1 MPTQYLL
8 NKKNGG
14 RFKTTVIPEID
25 TYHIIK
31 SKVLYGDE
39 IEANYVD
46 TEEELDEF
54 SNFVN
59 KQIDLFSVGIESKEC
74 YDIGYYTDELIND
87 EYSKFL
93 SNLTKSKYKFLIL
106 QNGTVIGVCVCKK
119 SNGSGITYSLK
130 TFQTSPNFL
139 RYKDFDSDK
148 KGVVPINLMNSG
160 HWTGVDGVD
169 IKPKFVLC
177 NNFYYRR
184 PEYVYEYMD
193 FKSSPQ
199 VGCIYISSI
208 SPTNIE
214 ERVSLFNF
222 EDAVIR
228 PGYTVNNMNSKTFPG
243 TSIHMTTE
251 QWDKVC
257 FKTVYDKITK
267 FYGNP
272 NEPLP
277 NDPYEDESKPGGG
290 GGGHDDGTD
299 PIPLPDLPT
308 ISATDSGFITLFA
321 PSQQQV
327 RSLAS
332 YMWSGTLFDIN
343 NFKKIFANPM
353 DCILGFSIVPLTV
366 ASQGVAQVK
375 VGNIS
380 TDLEFPVVA
389 NQYVEVDC
397 GSVEVSEYWG
407 AYMDYS
413 PYTKVSIF
421 LPFIGTLPI
430 DVDEIMSRTISVKY
444 HVDLISGSCVAYIL
458 VSGGRLNSVL
468 YQYSGQISS
477 SIPVTSDSYES
488 IIRGAI
494 DIATTLASGAT
505 RTASSVV
512 GGNLHKNPIGGKL
525 DGVAIASETVGSA
538 ANTVMTMKPD
548 IMHSGAVSGS
558 SAIMSMRKPYLII
571 ERPNACIPLNQNSYT
586 GYPSYV
592 TSQLGALSGMTVVD
606 VIHLDNVIATEEELN
621 MIESLLK
628 GGVIL

>member
-14 RFKTTVIPEID
+14 TFKTTVIPKID
-25 TYHIIK
+25 EYRVIE
-31 SKVLYGDE
+31 SKILYGDE
-39 IEANYVD
+39 LEVNYFN
-46 TEEELDEF
+46 TKEELEEF
-54 SNFVN
+54 KSFCY
-59 KQIDLFSVGIESKEC
+59 KQHEMFSVGNKNSKKC
-74 YDIGYYTDELIND
+74 YDIGYYSDELIND
-87 EYSKFL
+87 KYSKFL
-93 SNLTKSKYKFLIL
+93 SNLTSSKYKFLVL
-106 QNGTVIGVCVCKK
+106 QNGTVIGIGLTKE
-119 SNGSGITYSLK
+119 SITSGVRFIHHIAR
-130 TFQTSPNFL
+130 FSPNFL
-139 RYKDFDSDK
+139 RYSNYING
-148 KGVVPINLMNSG
+148 GVLPIILLNASEG
-160 HWTGVDGVD
+160 HAVEGVD

-177 NNFYYRR
+177 NDFVRESNPYR
-184 PEYVYEYMD
+184 YEFVD
-193 FKSSPQ
+193 FKLSPSVGIIWTSS
-199 VGCIYISSI
+199 VTIA
-208 SPTNIE
+208 NIE
-214 ERVSLFNF
+214 ESLFTYNF
-222 EDAVIR
+222 KNNVDNNVS
-228 PGYTVNNMNSKTFPG
+228 VNNSNSEKFPG
-243 TSIHMTTE
+243 TSIFMTGE

-257 FKTVYDKITK
+257 FKTAYEKITK

-299 PIPLPDLPT
+299 PIPLPDLPS

-332 YMWSGTLFDIN
+332 YMWSGTLFDID

-468 YQYSGQISS
+468 YQYSGQLSS

-494 DIATTLASGAT
+494 DIATTLTSGAT
-505 RTASSVV
+505 RSASSVV

-525 DGVAIASETVGSA
+525 DAVAIASETVGSA

-586 GYPSYV
+586 GYPAYI
-592 TSQLGALSGMTVVD
+592 TSQLGKLNGMTVVD
-606 VIHLDNVIATEEELN
+606 VIHLDDVIATEEELN

>member
-14 RFKTTVIPEID
+14 TFKTTVIKEID
-25 TYHIIK
+25 EYKVIK
-31 SKVLYGDE
+31 SKILYGNE
-39 IEANYVD
+39 LEVNYFN
-46 TEEELDEF
+46 TEEELEEF
-54 SNFVN
+54 KSFGF
-59 KQIDLFSVGIESKEC
+59 KQYELFSVGDKDSKKC
-74 YDIGYYTDELIND
+74 YDIGYYSDELIND
-87 EYSKFL
+87 KYSKIL
-93 SNLTKSKYKFLIL
+93 SNLTSSKYKFLIL
-106 QNGTVIGVCVCKK
+106 QNGTAIGIGLWEE
-119 SNGSGITYSLK
+119 SISLGVR
-130 TFQTSPNFL
+130 FNYYILRFSPNFL
-139 RYKDFDSDK
+139 KYFNYING
-148 KGVVPINLMNSG
+148 GVLPIVLINATVGYSVE
-160 HWTGVDGVD
+160 GVA

-177 NNFYYRR
+177 NDFLRKSNPYR
-184 PEYVYEYMD
+184 YEFVD
-193 FKSSPQ
+193 FKLSPSI
-199 VGCIYISSI
+199 GIIYTASVT
-208 SPTNIE
+208 PTNIE
-214 ERVSLFNF
+214 EKLFVHSF
-222 EDAVIR
+222 EDDVADQSVS
-228 PGYTVNNMNSKTFPG
+228 VNNSDSKKFTG
-243 TSIHMTTE
+243 TSLHMTTE

-332 YMWSGTLFDIN
+332 YMWSGTLFDID

-430 DVDEIMSRTISVKY
+430 DVDEIMSRTITVKY

-477 SIPVTSDSYES
+477 SIPITSDSYES

-494 DIATTLASGAT
+494 DIATTLTSGAT
-505 RTASSVV
+505 RTASAVS
-512 GGNLHKNPIGGKL
+512 GSKNPNIGMLNGIS
-525 DGVAIASETVGSA
+525 IAAETVGSA

-586 GYPSYV
+586 GYPAYI
-592 TSQLGALSGMTVVD
+592 TSQLGKLNGMTVVD
-606 VIHLDNVIATEEELN
+606 VIHLDDVIATEEELN

>member
-1 MPTQYLL
+1 MATQYLL

-14 RFKTTVIPEID
+14 TFKTTVIPSID
-25 TYHIIK
+25 VNKFVTSNVK
-31 SKVLYGDE
+31 YGNE
-39 IEANYVD
+39 IEVNKLN
-46 TEEELDEF
+46 TRKELDEF
-54 SNFVN
+54 TDFFY
-59 KQIDLFSVGIESKEC
+59 KQSILFSIGSNSKEC

-93 SNLTKSKYKFLIL
+93 SNLTSSKYKFLIL
-106 QNGTVIGVCVCKK
+106 QNGTIIGISVVEENISGGSSYHVGYVCAC
-119 SNGSGITYSLK
+119 
-130 TFQTSPNFL
+130 PNFL
-139 RYKDFDSDK
+139 SYKDSDSNH
-148 KGVVPINLMNSG
+148 KGKTPIWFNVLFGSG
-160 HWTGVDGVD
+160 GFEG
-169 IKPKFVLC
+169 IALQKLKFFLC
-177 NNFYYRR
+177 NDFLYKWNPYRY
-184 PEYVYEYMD
+184 EYVD
-193 FKSSPQ
+193 FKLSPAF
-199 VGCIYISSI
+199 GCVYKAMSGVYIK
-208 SPTNIE
+208 E
-214 ERVSLFNF
+214 KLWVHNF
-222 EDAVIR
+222 D
-228 PGYTVNNMNSKTFPG
+228 YMTDNSMSVNNLNSLTFQG
-243 TSIHMTTE
+243 TSLSMTTE
-251 QWDKVC
+251 QWGKVC
-257 FKTVYDKITK
+257 FTSEYDKFTK

-308 ISATDSGFITLFA
+308 ISATDSGFITLFT

-327 RSLAS
+327 RALAS
-332 YMWSGTLFDIN
+332 YMWSGTLFDID

-380 TDLEFPVVA
+380 TDFEFPVVA

-477 SIPVTSDSYES
+477 SIPITSDSYES

-494 DIATTLASGAT
+494 DIATTLTSGAT

-586 GYPSYV
+586 GYPAYI
-592 TSQLGALSGMTVVD
+592 TSQLGKLNGMTVVD
-606 VIHLDNVIATEEELN
+606 VIHLDDVIATEEELN

>member
-14 RFKTTVIPEID
+14 IFKTTVIPSID
-25 TYHIIK
+25 EYKVIESKII
-31 SKVLYGDE
+31 YGNE
-39 IEANYVD
+39 LEVNYFN
-46 TEEELDEF
+46 TEEELEEF
-54 SNFVN
+54 KSFGF
-59 KQIDLFSVGIESKEC
+59 KQYELFSVGDKDFKKC
-74 YDIGYYTDELIND
+74 YDIGYYSDELIND
-87 EYSKFL
+87 KYSKIL
-93 SNLTKSKYKFLIL
+93 SNLTSSKYKFLIL
-106 QNGTVIGVCVCKK
+106 QNGTAIGIGLIKK
-119 SNGSGITYSLK
+119 YISLGVEFK
-130 TFQTSPNFL
+130 YYILRFSPNFL
-139 RYKDFDSDK
+139 KYSNYINGGVLPIVLINATVGYSVEALDK
-148 KGVVPINLMNSG
+148 
-160 HWTGVDGVD
+160 
-169 IKPKFVLC
+169 KPKFVLC
-177 NNFYYRR
+177 NDFLRKSNPYR
-184 PEYVYEYMD
+184 YEFVD
-193 FKSSPQ
+193 FKSSPA
-199 VGCIYISSI
+199 VGIIYTKLETPIK
-208 SPTNIE
+208 IE
-214 ERVSLFNF
+214 EKLFWHSF
-222 EDAVIR
+222 EDDIFKQSLS
-228 PGYTVNNMNSKTFPG
+228 VNNSNSGKFTG
-243 TSIHMTTE
+243 TSLYMTTE

-332 YMWSGTLFDIN
+332 YMWSGTLFDID
-343 NFKKIFANPM
+343 NFRKIFANPM

-407 AYMDYS
+407 AYVDYS

-430 DVDEIMSRTISVKY
+430 DVDEVMSRTITVKY
-444 HVDLISGSCVAYIL
+444 HVDLISGSCVAFIL
-458 VSGGRLNSVL
+458 VSGGRMNSVL

-477 SIPVTSDSYES
+477 SIPITSDSYES

-494 DIATTLASGAT
+494 DIATTLTSGVA

-512 GGNLHKNPIGGKL
+512 SSNLNKKNPISGKL

-538 ANTVMTMKPD
+538 ANTVMSMKPD
-548 IMHSGAVSGS
+548 IRHSGAVSGS
-558 SAIMSMRKPYLII
+558 SSIMSMRKPYLII
-571 ERPNACIPLNQNSYT
+571 ERPNLCIPPNQNSYT
-586 GYPSYV
+586 GYPSYI
-592 TSQLGALSGMTVVD
+592 TSQLGKLNGMTVVD
-606 VIHLDNVIATEEELN
+606 VVHLDNVVATEEELD

>member
-14 RFKTTVIPEID
+14 SFKTTVIPKID
-25 TYHIIK
+25 EHRVIE
-31 SKVLYGDE
+31 SKILYGDE
-39 IEANYVD
+39 LEVNYFN
-46 TEEELDEF
+46 TKEELEEF
-54 SNFVN
+54 RNFVRE
-59 KQIDLFSVGIESKEC
+59 QYELFSVGDKNSKKC
-74 YDIGYYTDELIND
+74 YDIGYYSDELIND
-87 EYSKFL
+87 KYSKFL
-93 SNLTKSKYKFLIL
+93 SNLTSSKYKFLIL
-106 QNGTVIGVCVCKK
+106 QNGTAIGIGLIKESINFGVRF
-119 SNGSGITYSLK
+119 NYTIQRY
-130 TFQTSPNFL
+130 SPNFL
-139 RYKDFDSDK
+139 RYSNFING
-148 KGVVPINLMNSG
+148 GVLPIILINASEG
-160 HWTGVDGVD
+160 HSVEGVD

-177 NNFYYRR
+177 NDFVRKSEPYR
-184 PEYVYEYMD
+184 YDFVD
-193 FKSSPQ
+193 FKLSPAVGIIWTSS
-199 VGCIYISSI
+199 VT
-208 SPTNIE
+208 PTNIE
-214 ERVSLFNF
+214 ESLFTYNF
-222 EDAVIR
+222 ENQVSNKSVS
-228 PGYTVNNMNSKTFPG
+228 VNNNNSQKFSG
-243 TSIHMTTE
+243 TSLYMTTE

-477 SIPVTSDSYES
+477 SIPITSDSYES

-494 DIATTLASGAT
+494 DIATTLTSGAAK
-505 RTASSVV
+505 TASSVV
-512 GGNLHKNPIGGKL
+512 GGNLHKNPVGGKL

-538 ANTVMTMKPD
+538 ANTVMSMKPD
-548 IMHSGAVSGS
+548 IRHSGAVSGS

-586 GYPSYV
+586 GYPAYV
-592 TSQLGALSGMTVVD
+592 TSQLGKLNGMTVVD
-606 VIHLDNVIATEEELN
+606 VIHLDDVIATEEELN

>member
-14 RFKTTVIPEID
+14 RFKTTVIPKID
-25 TYHIIK
+25 EYRVIE
-31 SKVLYGDE
+31 SKILYGDE
-39 IEANYVD
+39 LEVNYFN
-46 TEEELDEF
+46 TKEELEEF
-54 SNFVN
+54 KSFCY
-59 KQIDLFSVGIESKEC
+59 KQYEMFSVGNKNSKKC
-74 YDIGYYTDELIND
+74 YDIGYYNDELIND
-87 EYSKFL
+87 KYSKFL
-93 SNLTKSKYKFLIL
+93 LNLTSGKYKFLVL
-106 QNGTVIGVCVCKK
+106 QNGTVIGIGLTKE
-119 SNGSGITYSLK
+119 STTSGVRFRHHIAR
-130 TFQTSPNFL
+130 FSPNFL
-139 RYKDFDSDK
+139 RYSNYING
-148 KGVVPINLMNSG
+148 GVLPITLLNASEG
-160 HWTGVDGVD
+160 HAVEGVD

-177 NNFYYRR
+177 NDFVRESNPYR
-184 PEYVYEYMD
+184 YEFVD
-193 FKSSPQ
+193 FKLSPS
-199 VGCIYISSI
+199 VGVIWTSSI
-208 SPTNIE
+208 TAANIE
-214 ERVSLFNF
+214 ESLFTYNF
-222 EDAVIR
+222 KNDIENSVS
-228 PGYTVNNMNSKTFPG
+228 VNNNNSEKFPG
-243 TSIHMTTE
+243 TSIYMTTE

-257 FKTVYDKITK
+257 FKTAYDKITK

-353 DCILGFSIVPLTV
+353 DCILGFSVVPLTV

-477 SIPVTSDSYES
+477 SIPITSDSYES

-525 DGVAIASETVGSA
+525 DGVAIAAETVGSA

-571 ERPNACIPLNQNSYT
+571 ERPNACIPSNQNSYT

>member
-8 NKKNGG
+8 NKKSGG
-14 RFKTTVIPEID
+14 IFKTTVIPKID
-25 TYHIIK
+25 EYKVIE
-31 SKVLYGDE
+31 SKILYGDE
-39 IEANYVD
+39 LEVNHFN
-46 TEEELDEF
+46 TEKELEEF
-54 SNFVN
+54 KNFGY
-59 KQIDLFSVGIESKEC
+59 KQYELFSVGDEDSKKC
-74 YDIGYYTDELIND
+74 YDIGYYSDELIND
-87 EYSKFL
+87 KYSKIL
-93 SNLTKSKYKFLIL
+93 SNLTSSKYKFLIL
-106 QNGTVIGVCVCKK
+106 QNGTVIGVGLWEE
-119 SNGSGITYSLK
+119 SISLGVR
-130 TFQTSPNFL
+130 FNYYILRFSPNFL
-139 RYKDFDSDK
+139 KYLNYNNG
-148 KGVVPINLMNSG
+148 GVLPIVLINTTVGYSVE
-160 HWTGVDGVD
+160 GVT

-177 NNFYYRR
+177 NDFVRKSNPYR
-184 PEYVYEYMD
+184 YDFVD
-193 FKSSPQ
+193 FKLSPS
-199 VGCIYISSI
+199 VGVIYTASVN
-208 SPTNIE
+208 PTNIE
-214 ERVSLFNF
+214 EKLFVHSF
-222 EDAVIR
+222 EDDV
-228 PGYTVNNMNSKTFPG
+228 TNQSVSVNNSNSKNFSG
-243 TSIHMTTE
+243 TSLHMTTE

-332 YMWSGTLFDIN
+332 YMWSGTLFDID

-477 SIPVTSDSYES
+477 SIPITSDSYES

-494 DIATTLASGAT
+494 DIATTLSSGAT

-525 DGVAIASETVGSA
+525 DGAAIAAETVGSA
-538 ANTVMTMKPD
+538 ANTVMSMKPD
-548 IMHSGAVSGS
+548 IMHSGAISGS

>member
-1 MPTQYLL
+1 MATQYLL

-14 RFKTTVIPEID
+14 IFKTTVIPSID
-25 TYHIIK
+25 VNTFVTSNVK
-31 SKVLYGDE
+31 YGNE
-39 IEANYVD
+39 IEVNKLN
-46 TEEELDEF
+46 TREELDEF
-54 SNFVN
+54 IEFFHQQSR
-59 KQIDLFSVGIESKEC
+59 LFSVGGDSKEC
-74 YDIGYYTDELIND
+74 YDIGYYNDEMIIE

-93 SNLTKSKYKFLIL
+93 SNLTSSKYKFLIL
-106 QNGTVIGVCVCKK
+106 QNSTVIGISVVEE
-119 SNGSGITYSLK
+119 NISGASSFRIGYTCAC
-130 TFQTSPNFL
+130 PNFL
-139 RYKDFDSDK
+139 RYDRSDSNS
-148 KGVVPINLMNSG
+148 KGKTPIILNSMWG
-160 HWTGVDGVD
+160 TGGFEG
-169 IKPKFVLC
+169 IALQKLKFFLC
-177 NNFYYRR
+177 NDFLYQWNPYRY
-184 PEYVYEYMD
+184 EYVD
-193 FKSSPQ
+193 FKLSPAF
-199 VGCIYISSI
+199 GCVYKVMSGVYIK
-208 SPTNIE
+208 E
-214 ERVSLFNF
+214 KLWVYNF
-222 EDAVIR
+222 D
-228 PGYTVNNMNSKTFPG
+228 YMTDNSMSVNNLNSITFPG
-243 TSIHMTTE
+243 TSLSMTTE
-251 QWDKVC
+251 QWGRVC
-257 FKTVYDKITK
+257 FISAYDKFTK

-290 GGGHDDGTD
+290 GGGHDDGVD

-332 YMWSGTLFDIN
+332 YMWSGTLFDID

-407 AYMDYS
+407 AYVDYS

-430 DVDEIMSRTISVKY
+430 DVDEVMSRTITVKY
-444 HVDLISGSCVAYIL
+444 HVDLISGSCVAFIL

-477 SIPVTSDSYES
+477 SIPITSDSYES

-494 DIATTLASGAT
+494 DIATTLTSGVA

-512 GGNLHKNPIGGKL
+512 SSNLNKKNPISGKL

-538 ANTVMTMKPD
+538 ANTVMSMKPD
-548 IMHSGAVSGS
+548 IRHSGAVSGS
-558 SAIMSMRKPYLII
+558 SSIMSMRKPYLII
-571 ERPNACIPLNQNSYT
+571 ERPNLCIPPNQNSYT
-586 GYPSYV
+586 GYPSYI
-592 TSQLGALSGMTVVD
+592 TSQLGKLNGMTVVD
-606 VIHLDNVIATEEELN
+606 VVHLDNVVATEEELD

>member
-14 RFKTTVIPEID
+14 IFKTTVIPSID
-25 TYHIIK
+25 VDKFVTSNVK
-31 SKVLYGDE
+31 YGNE
-39 IEANYVD
+39 IEVNKLN
-46 TEEELDEF
+46 TTKELDEF
-54 SNFVN
+54 TNFFYE
-59 KQIDLFSVGIESKEC
+59 QSRLFTIGSDSKEC
-74 YDIGYYTDELIND
+74 YDIGYYNDEIIME

-93 SNLTKSKYKFLIL
+93 SKLTSSKYKFLIL
-106 QNGTVIGVCVCKK
+106 QNSTVIGVSVVEENI
-119 SNGSGITYSLK
+119 SGGSSFKVGHVIAT
-130 TFQTSPNFL
+130 PNFL
-139 RYKDFDSDK
+139 RYDDSDSNH
-148 KGVVPINLMNSG
+148 KGKTPIRLNVSFG
-160 HWTGVDGVD
+160 TGGFDG
-169 IKPKFVLC
+169 IALQKLKFVLC
-177 NNFYYRR
+177 NDFLYQWNPYRY
-184 PEYVYEYMD
+184 EYVD
-193 FKSSPQ
+193 FKLSPAI
-199 VGCIYISSI
+199 GCIYKVMSGFYIK
-208 SPTNIE
+208 
-214 ERVSLFNF
+214 ERLFVQNF
-222 EDAVIR
+222 D
-228 PGYTVNNMNSKTFPG
+228 YMTDNSMSVNNLNSKKFPN
-243 TSIHMTTE
+243 TSLSMTTE
-251 QWDKVC
+251 QWGKVC
-257 FKTVYDKITK
+257 FKTAYDKITK

-332 YMWSGTLFDIN
+332 YMWSGTLFDID

-477 SIPVTSDSYES
+477 SIPITSDSYES

-494 DIATTLASGAT
+494 DIATTLSSGAT

-525 DGVAIASETVGSA
+525 DGAAIAAETVGSA
-538 ANTVMTMKPD
+538 ANTVMSMKPD
-548 IMHSGAVSGS
+548 IMHSGAISGS